1 MPDPQGSQSM
11 WWKQRCSKLLFTHD
25 LIARGRMLQPVVFLS
40 WTPAVCT
47 CEGSNGLPAPSGHCQ
62 GGCEILCPL
71 PCFPNWL
78 EYAGQ
83 APGRV
88 YYILSGLRVMD
99 PFQVQ
104 KWHTSCPGRVSV
116 TSGRPSSATLS
127 GGKGREW
134 QRKQE
139 PRYHPHPGVGKHP
152 ATQGLDG
159 WCAPLTCRSR
169 PKTLG
174 TIPQEEG
181 PVT

>member
-1 MPDPQGSQSM
+1 MAFIFLRGQIEFMCSVHLLKSQVNELKQFQFNSPILTRTSSHQKAHTGTLHSCVFAHPMPDPQGSQSV
-11 WWKQRCSKLLFTHD
+11 WRKQRCSKLLFTHD
-25 LIARGRMLQPVVFLS
+25 LIARGRMLQPVVSLS

-47 CEGSNGLPAPSGHCQ
+47 CEESNGLPAPSGHCQ

-104 KWHTSCPGRVSV
+104 K
-116 TSGRPSSATLS
+116 
-127 GGKGREW
+127 
-134 QRKQE
+134 
-139 PRYHPHPGVGKHP
+139 
-152 ATQGLDG
+152 
-159 WCAPLTCRSR
+159 
-169 PKTLG
+169 
-174 TIPQEEG
+174 
-181 PVT
+181 